1 MICYVD
7 LEHPTLGPS
16 LLSDRPEAAP
26 RKAEQ
31 VTWAMR
37 FQEISGLPCL
47 LQHFTQVSPRR
58 LAEVGIRAVIVS
70 GHSTLIDDYDP
81 ASLAPLIEVIRSAEL
96 PLLGLCG
103 GHQLM
108 GLAFGVRPE
117 PMGPLARGEADPRPE
132 LAPGMRKEWGAYPIR
147 ILGDDPLFAGLGDAA
162 VVEQRHFWELKTL
175 PEGFVR
181 LAASDACAI
190 QAMRHSARPLYGVQ
204 FHPERY
210 SDAHLDGRTIV
221 ANFLRLAGLARPPAT
236 VLANASERAGP
247 GLDEAPWTPPR
258 R

>member
-1 MICYVD
+1 VIVYVD

-16 LLSDRPEAAP
+16 LVSERPEAAA
-26 RKAEQ
+26 RKAEM
-31 VTWAMR
+31 VTWTMR
-37 FQEISGLPCL
+37 FEALSGVPCL
-47 LQHFTQVSPRR
+47 LQHFTRVTPRR
-58 LAEVGIRAVIVS
+58 LADVGARAVILS

-81 ASLAPLIEVIRSAEL
+81 VSLEPLLDVVRETER

-117 PMGPLARGEADPRPE
+117 PMGPLAPGDGDTRPE
-132 LAPGMRKEWGAYPIR
+132 LAPGMRKEWGPSPVQV
-147 ILGDDPLFAGLGDAA
+147 LGDDPLFAGLGRAV
-162 VVEQRHFWELKTL
+162 VVEQRHFWELKRL

-181 LAASDACAI
+181 LAASEACAI
-190 QAMRHSARPLYGVQ
+190 QAMRHRTRPLYGFQ

-210 SDAHLDGRTIV
+210 TEAHPDGQTIL
-221 ANFLRLAGLARPPAT
+221 ANFFRLAGITQAT
-236 VLANASERAGP
+236 
-247 GLDEAPWTPPR
+247 EAATR